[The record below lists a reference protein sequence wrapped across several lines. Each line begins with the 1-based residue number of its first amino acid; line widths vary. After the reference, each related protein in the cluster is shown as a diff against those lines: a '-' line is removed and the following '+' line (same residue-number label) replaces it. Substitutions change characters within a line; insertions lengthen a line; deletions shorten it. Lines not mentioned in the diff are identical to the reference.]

1 MVEVLGICRRCGTVF
16 YFTKSKSCTK
26 CGSSGKD
33 NIIVLGIHDEMEF
46 IELEDRVKEL
56 EGRIERMTNMNN
68 LYKK

>member
-16 YFTKSKSCTK
+16 YFQKSKSCTK

-33 NIIVLGIHDEMEF
+33 NIIVIGVHDEMDF

-56 EGRIERMTNMNN
+56 EDNV
-68 LYKK
+68 KKLLKAVMIGGK